1 MSIRLSGMASGMD
14 TDSMVQELVKASS
27 AKKDNLGKAQTKLG
41 WKQTAWSDL
50 NTKIYS
56 FFSKSL
62 SNMRME
68 GSFKKKTTKVA
79 DSSVATVIAGDS
91 AVNGTQSLVVKNL
104 ATAGYLTGGKVAK
117 TDASTV
123 STSTTLSEM
132 TTLGSADTAA
142 IKVSVGGTEKD
153 ISLSGSSTIADVIKQ
168 LNTAGVNA
176 SFDATNQRIYVN
188 SKSSGT
194 ASDFT
199 ISAAAGDTNAAT
211 VLAGLKLTTLS
222 GAVEIDGE
230 DAAITLNG
238 ADYTSASNTFTING
252 LTITANKE
260 SEKNTSGDYI
270 PTTINTADDIDGI
283 YKMVK
288 EFMSEYNKLITEM
301 DTMYNA
307 GSSKGYEPLTDDEKE
322 SMSDDEVTQWEEK
335 IKDALLRKDTT
346 LGTSVS
352 TLKTAM
358 IQSFEVDGKQTAL
371 TSFGIETL
379 SYFLSADNEKGVYHI
394 DGNAD
399 DSSTSGNTD
408 KLKSAIASDPSR
420 VSSFFSK
427 LADNMYNKLNAQMRS
442 TQYRSIYKV
451 YDDKKMQEEYDN
463 YTDDIDEQEEKLAD
477 LEDRYY
483 KQFSAMETAMTK
495 INSQQSALTSMLGS

>member
-1 MSIRLSGMASGMD
+1 MKNILFLLIMI
-14 TDSMVQELVKASS
+14 VLFS
-27 AKKDNLGKAQTKLG
+27 ACGSLAEPKIDFTKPNVLITH
-41 WKQTAWSDL
+41 Q
-50 NTKIYS
+50 
-56 FFSKSL
+56 F
-62 SNMRME
+62 
-68 GSFKKKTTKVA
+68 
-79 DSSVATVIAGDS
+79 IAGNS
-91 AVNGTQSLVVKNL
+91 EVMRSESEAVL
-104 ATAGYLTGGKVAK
+104 
-117 TDASTV
+117 
-123 STSTTLSEM
+123 
-132 TTLGSADTAA
+132 
-142 IKVSVGGTEKD
+142 SVGGTEKE
-153 ISLSGSSTIADVIKQ
+153 ISLSGSSTIADVITQ

-188 SKSSGT
+188 SKTSGA

-199 ISAAAGDTNAAT
+199 ISAVDGNANAAT
-211 VLAGLKLTTLS
+211 VLEGLKLTTAS
-222 GAVEIDGE
+222 GAVEINGE
-230 DAAITLNG
+230 DAAITVNG
-238 ADYTSASNTFTING
+238 AEYTSASNTFTING

-283 YKMVK
+283 YKMIK
-288 EFMSEYNKLITEM
+288 DFMSEYNKLITEM
-301 DTMYNA
+301 DTLYNA
-307 GSSKGYEPLTDDEKE
+307 DSSKGYEPLTDDDKE
-322 SMSDDEVTQWEEK
+322 AMSEDEIKQWEEK

-379 SYFLSADNEKGVYHI
+379 SYFLSADDEKGVYHI

-399 DSSTSGNTD
+399 DSSTSGNAD
-408 KLKSAIASDPSR
+408 KLKSAIASDPSK
-420 VSSFFSK
+420 VSSFFTK

-451 YDDKKMQEEYDN
+451 YDDKKMQAEYDD

-495 INSQQSALTSMLGS
+495 LNSQQSALTSMLGS